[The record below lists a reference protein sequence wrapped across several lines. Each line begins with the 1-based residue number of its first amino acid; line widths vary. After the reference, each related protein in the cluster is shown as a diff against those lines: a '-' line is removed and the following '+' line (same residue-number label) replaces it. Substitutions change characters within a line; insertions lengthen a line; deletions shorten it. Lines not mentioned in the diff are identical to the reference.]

1 MARKK
6 RNYEDDDGRVI
17 ADMSDLELPNLWRIR
32 RPSRRRPE
40 LSAEEPAEP
49 DRPWEDGN
57 GLSPEDRQ
65 IYIFAALK
73 AALLIAG
80 VFIAGAV
87 LLIAAMLFFW
97 T

>member
-40 LSAEEPAEP
+40 LSAEEPTEP

-57 GLSPEDRQ
+57 GLSSEDRR

-80 VFIAGAV
+80 VFIAGAW
-87 LLIAAMLFFW
+87 LQ
-97 T
+97 

>member
-6 RNYEDDDGRVI
+6 RNYADDDGRVI

-32 RPSRRRPE
+32 RPSRRPE

-57 GLSPEDRQ
+57 GLSPEDRR

>member
-6 RNYEDDDGRVI
+6 RTYEDDDGRVI
-17 ADMSDLELPNLWRIR
+17 ADMSDLERPSLWRIKK
-32 RPSRRRPE
+32 PSSLRPE
-40 LSAEEPAEP
+40 LSAEEPSKP
-49 DRPWEDGN
+49 DLPWENTND
-57 GLSPEDRQ
+57 LSSEDRR

-80 VFIAGAV
+80 VFIAAAV
-87 LLIAAMLFFW
+87 LLIAAMIFFW